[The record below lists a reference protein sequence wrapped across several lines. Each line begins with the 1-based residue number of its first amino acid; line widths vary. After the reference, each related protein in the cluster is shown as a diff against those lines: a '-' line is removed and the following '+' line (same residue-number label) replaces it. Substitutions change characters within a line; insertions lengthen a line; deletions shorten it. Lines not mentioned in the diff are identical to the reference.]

1 LLADQ
6 EVQTL
11 LRVPTIPITT
21 RHSPSLY
28 PWQCATPLA
37 VPGTLI
43 GLDRLGD
50 AAPFRFDAW
59 ELYAAGI
66 ITSPNMLVL
75 GQIGTGKSALVKTYL
90 HRQLQ
95 LGRRVAVLDPK
106 GEYYGLARAA
116 GLQHVLMRPGGRDRL
131 NPLDVPAGC
140 SEEEA
145 TRHRATLLAALAAT
159 GLGRDLSSEER
170 AALSAIAA
178 RLNDGAVLPDVV
190 HRLLSPDQALAD
202 ELATTTSALGAAVR
216 PTALELRR
224 LLDGDLA
231 GMLDTDSTVSLDAT
245 GPGVIVD
252 VSAVFGTDAIGPVMT
267 CVGSWLTRITA
278 TDAARRIIVVDE
290 AWALLG
296 KVATTRWLQS
306 TAKLAR
312 SLGIQLILVTHRL
325 SDLTSQADSG
335 TEAARQ
341 AQGLLADTD
350 IRVVHRQ
357 PTAERATVA
366 SLLGLTRPEAELATR
381 LPAHRALWRMGRH
394 VAVVDHVL
402 ATDELAIV
410 DTDSRM
416 RS

>member
-1 LLADQ
+1 M
-6 EVQTL
+6 

-28 PWQCATPLA
+28 PWQCATPLP

-50 AAPFRFDAW
+50 AAPFCFDAW

-66 ITSPNMLVL
+66 VTSPNMLVL

-90 HRQLQ
+90 YRQLRS
-95 LGRRVAVLDPK
+95 GRRVAVLDPK
-106 GEYYGLARAA
+106 GEYGALADAA
-116 GLQHVLMRPGGRDRL
+116 GLQRILLKPGGSDRL
-131 NPLDVPAGC
+131 NPLDAPPGFAVDAV
-140 SEEEA
+140 A
-145 TRHRATLLAALAAT
+145 RHRAGLLSALASS

-170 AALSAIAA
+170 AALAAVAAQLPTGALLGDVVA
-178 RLNDGAVLPDVV
+178 RL
-190 HRLLSPDQALAD
+190 LAPEKSLAQ
-202 ELATTTSALGAAVR
+202 ELATSPTALAAAVR
-216 PTALELRR
+216 PAALELRR

-231 GMLDTDSTVSLDAT
+231 GMLDAPSTVTLDAT
-245 GPGVIVD
+245 GPGVVVD
-252 VSAVFGTDAIGPVMT
+252 VSAVFGTDAIAPVMT
-267 CVGSWLTRITA
+267 CVGSWLTRATA
-278 TDAARRIIVVDE
+278 EATTRQIIVVDE

-296 KVATTRWLQS
+296 RVATTRWLQS

-312 SLGIQLILVTHRL
+312 SLGVQLVLVTHRL
-325 SDLTSQADSG
+325 SDLTAQADSG

-341 AQGLLADTD
+341 AIGLLSDTD

-357 PTAERATVA
+357 PTSERDTAA
-366 SLLGLTRPEAELATR
+366 ALLGLTRAEAELTTR
-381 LPAHRALWRMGRH
+381 LPSHRALWRMGKH
-394 VAVVDHVL
+394 VAVVDHLL
-402 ATDELAIV
+402 AADEVAIV